1 MGHYHNPQ
9 VVTNGL
15 IMAID
20 ASNPRSYPGSGT
32 AIFDLTEKGANG
44 TINGTVPFVGAGSS
58 SYWNFATAASTKYIS
73 STLSQPYLDCTIVFY
88 PDFTLNS
95 NAALTGLIAASNDTT
110 NTDKS
115 MRFSGANGT
124 GPWTIISSGT
134 INTDDW
140 GYASTTYYVNGSAVG
155 NGATLNNGWNI
166 LGAYRTNQATF
177 PASFAYFLGTEG
189 FSAAVRD
196 FQGRIAMCL
205 MYNRQLSAA
214 EHAKNYHA
222 LKGRFGFT
230 AASAGGG
237 LEIPQ

>member
-95 NAALTGLIAASNDTT
+95 NSSLVGLIAASNDTT

-115 MRFSGANGT
+115 MRFGAANGT
-124 GPWTIISSGT
+124 GPWTVRSSGL
-134 INTDDW
+134 NADDW
-140 GYASTTYYVNGSAVG
+140 GNTSTTFYVNGVSVA
-155 NGATLNNGWNI
+155 NGASLQTGWNI
-166 LGAYRTNQATF
+166 LGAYRTNQTTF
-177 PASFAYFLGTEG
+177 PSSFAYFLGTEG
-189 FSAAVRD
+189 YSAGIRD
-196 FQGRIAMCL
+196 FQGRIALCL
-205 MYNRQLSAA
+205 MYNRQLSDR
-214 EHAKNYHA
+214 EHAKNYA
-222 LKGRFGFT
+222 AFKGRFGLT
-230 AASAGGG
+230 
-237 LEIPQ
+237 

>member
-1 MGHYHNPQ
+1 MGHYYNPNII
-9 VVTNGL
+9 TDGL
-15 IMAID
+15 ILSLD
-20 ASNPRSYPGSGT
+20 ASNIRSYPGSGS
-32 AIFDLTEKGANG
+32 IIYDLSGRDAHG

-73 STLSQPYLDCTIVFY
+73 STLSQPYVDCTIVFY

-115 MRFSGANGT
+115 MRFKNANGT
-124 GPWTIISSGT
+124 GPWQVIASDGS
-134 INTDDW
+134 NTDDW
-140 GYASTTYYVNGSAVG
+140 GYTSTTYYVNGSAVAD
-155 NGATLNNGWNI
+155 GASLNNGWNI
-166 LGAYRTNQATF
+166 LGAYRTNQSTF
-177 PASFAYFLGTEG
+177 PSSFSYFLGTEG
-189 FSAAVRD
+189 FSSAVRD

-222 LKGRFGFT
+222 LKRRFGFT
-230 AASAGGG
+230 AASSAGGF
-237 LEIPQ
+237 EITQ